1 MVDVRGILRRFK
13 PAGAP
18 GAAIGAAVPADR
30 TAEHEA
36 ELQPLFAS
44 LEDAEAEAHAIRARA
59 AAEAAE
65 IRQEAR
71 RRADSILEEA
81 AERATREQAAAER
94 QARAAAEQSSAA
106 LLDQAHA
113 RAESLR
119 VHAQPRVQEFV
130 DRIVTE
136 IADTLL
142 GTSDRVQPPARAPG
156 AAR

>member
-30 TAEHEA
+30 TAEHDA

-44 LEDAEAEAHAIRARA
+44 LQDAEAEAQAIRARA
-59 AAEAAE
+59 AAEATD

-71 RRADSILEEA
+71 LRAESIVEEA
-81 AERATREQAAAER
+81 AERATLEQEKAER
-94 QARAAAEQSSAA
+94 QARTAAERCSAA
-106 LLDQAHA
+106 LIEQART

-119 VHAQPRVQEFV
+119 VHAQPRVQEYV
-130 DRIVTE
+130 DRFVNE
-136 IADTLL
+136 IAETLL
-142 GTSDRVQPPARAPG
+142 GDSARVQPQARGPG
-156 AAR
+156 AAP